1 MKRSWKAGIKKQAVI
16 LGIWAAAGALLT
28 GCKAAG
34 GSGTG
39 NRLRPLELSSLE
51 YTGRLELEYAEQF
64 AVDLYQDGFQ
74 VLTVADGAVCS
85 WCRKGR
91 RPRRMCRRRRLWYT
105 SR

>member
-34 GSGTG
+34 GSGAG

-51 YTGRLELEYAEQF
+51 YTGRLEL
-64 AVDLYQDGFQ
+64 
-74 VLTVADGAVCS
+74 
-85 WCRKGR
+85 
-91 RPRRMCRRRRLWYT
+91 
-105 SR
+105 